1 MAWIRDKAE
10 GIAWLLAALGVC
22 AALMLP
28 LGCINSSTQ
37 KGDFRSDF
45 IGFGFKAKEAEK
57 YVRYVNPQTG
67 EEFEMRAGASGPDT
81 VTAFKEGMLMTSDL
95 ARTLGVPMIQSQHE
109 QEMFRLQNPAPAD
122 PNAPDWNRIISD
134 AINAAMLRPPVAPT
148 P

>member
-1 MAWIRDKAE
+1 MSIWLDKEHRITAVL
-10 GIAWLLAALGVC
+10 IVLAVALLMAALFT
-22 AALMLP
+22 
-28 LGCINSSTQ
+28 GCINSRTQ

-109 QEMFRLQNPAPAD
+109 QRMFQLQNPQAPQSPLTPED
-122 PNAPDWNRIISD
+122 RELLMRI
-134 AINAAMLRPPVAPT
+134 LGRGVAPGA
-148 P
+148 PIP